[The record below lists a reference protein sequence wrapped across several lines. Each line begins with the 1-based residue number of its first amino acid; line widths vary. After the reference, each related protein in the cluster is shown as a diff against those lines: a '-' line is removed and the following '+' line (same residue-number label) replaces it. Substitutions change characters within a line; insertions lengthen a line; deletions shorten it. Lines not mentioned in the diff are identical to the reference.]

1 MIDADEIDSDCSQV
15 KLRRTKI
22 EMKGQDTLPMRR
34 LSRRPEGEDTLRDAE
49 ILLRTINR
57 LRGPALIPRGLYR
70 FSTHEEAD
78 EWMIRE
84 MARTHARRSSKT
96 S

>member
-1 MIDADEIDSDCSQV
+1 MDA
-15 KLRRTKI
+15 R
-22 EMKGQDTLPMRR
+22 GPLPLKR
-34 LSRRPEGEDTLRDAE
+34 LSHRAEGDDTLRDAE

-57 LRGPALIPRGLYR
+57 LRGRALVPRGLYR
-70 FSTHEEAD
+70 FPTHEEAD
-78 EWMIRE
+78 EWMLRE

>member
-1 MIDADEIDSDCSQV
+1 MQP
-15 KLRRTKI
+15 R
-22 EMKGQDTLPMRR
+22 QPLPLKR
-34 LSRRPEGEDTLRDAE
+34 LSHRVEGENTLRDAE

-57 LRGPALIPRGLYR
+57 LRGHELIPRGLYR
-70 FSTHEEAD
+70 FATHEEAD
-78 EWMIRE
+78 EWMLRE

>member
-1 MIDADEIDSDCSQV
+1 MQAPRQLSLKRI
-15 KLRRTKI
+15 
-22 EMKGQDTLPMRR
+22 
-34 LSRRPEGEDTLRDAE
+34 SRRPDGEDALRDAE
-49 ILLRTINR
+49 ILQRTLNR

-78 EWMIRE
+78 EWMLRE
-84 MARTHARRSSKT
+84 MARTHARLSSKT